1 MDINVL
7 KNKAVEAL
15 TAANEKTAFLAGELS
30 EKAVGAKAEL
40 KNVDM
45 GIMLTKLEDL
55 KAKIDTD
62 KLTHT
67 VNDLLDG
74 PVTEKV
80 KGMARM
86 GKDFG
91 GFVTI
96 AAGDLIKSLK
106 K

>member
-1 MDINVL
+1 MDINVI
-7 KNKAVEAL
+7 K
-15 TAANEKTAFLAGELS
+15 
-30 EKAVGAKAEL
+30 EKAGTLAEVLAEKSGDLKAEL

-55 KAKIDTD
+55 KAKVDTD
-62 KLTHT
+62 AVKHT
-67 VNDLLDG
+67 VNELLDG

-96 AAGDLIKSLK
+96 AARDFIKGLK

>member
-7 KNKAVEAL
+7 KGKAAETL
-15 TAANEKTAFLAGELS
+15 TAAGKKAGFLAGELA

-62 KLTHT
+62 KVTHT
-67 VNDLLDG
+67 VNELLDG